1 VAAGASLATRLGRVC
16 WDEVHDALRERPFAR
31 LGRLLT
37 PAECASLARLYPEER
52 RFRSRVDMERHRFGR
67 GEYKYF
73 ARPLPAIVEEL
84 RERVYPRLVPVANGF
99 AEAFGAAERYPDRLS
114 EFLAR
119 CRAKGQQRPTP
130 LLLRYEAGGWN
141 ALHQDLYGDVAFP
154 LQLAV
159 FLSRPGTD
167 YAGGAFLLVEQR
179 PRAQSIGEA
188 LLPEQG
194 EGVVFVT
201 RHRPVQGARGFYR
214 ATVRHGVSRLE
225 SGRRLTLGV
234 IFHDAQ

>member
-1 VAAGASLATRLGRVC
+1 VAAASLAARLARVR
-16 WDEVHDALRERPFAR
+16 WDAVQEALLERPFAR

-37 PAECASLARLYPEER
+37 PSECASLVRLYADER

-84 RERVYPRLVPVANGF
+84 RERIYQRLVPVANGF
-99 AEAFGAAERYPDRLS
+99 AEAFGATERYPERLS

-119 CRAKGQQRPTP
+119 CRAKGQERPTP

-141 ALHQDLYGDVAFP
+141 ALHQDLYGDIAFP

-159 FLSRPGTD
+159 FLSRPGRD
-167 YAGGAFLLVEQR
+167 YLGGAFLLVEQR
-179 PRAQSIGEA
+179 PRAQSVGEA
-188 LLPEQG
+188 LHPGQG
-194 EGVVFVT
+194 EGVVFTT
-201 RHRPVQGARGFYR
+201 RHRPVRGARGFYR

-225 SGRRLTLGV
+225 SGRRFTLGI
-234 IFHDAQ
+234 IFHDAF

>member
-1 VAAGASLATRLGRVC
+1 VAAASLATRLARVR
-16 WDEVHDALRERPFAR
+16 WSEVHEALFARPFAR

-37 PAECASLARLYPEER
+37 PSECGDLVRLYADER

-73 ARPLPAIVEEL
+73 ARPLPRLVEEL

-99 AEAFGAAERYPDRLS
+99 AEALGAAERYPDRLP

-119 CRAKGQQRPTP
+119 CRAKGQERPTP
-130 LLLRYEAGGWN
+130 LLLRYETGGWN

-159 FLSRPGTD
+159 FLSRPGRD
-167 YAGGAFLLVEQR
+167 YSGGAFLLVEQR
-179 PRAQSIGEA
+179 PRAQSVGEA
-188 LLPEQG
+188 LLPGQG
-194 EGVVFVT
+194 EAIVFTT
-201 RHRPVQGARGFYR
+201 RHRPVRGAHGFYR

-234 IFHDAQ
+234 IFHDAL